1 MDVIGERVINHD
13 SYGTLHTDTSK
24 QETDV
29 EDLEEQVID
38 DQTRQQQAKIINLK
52 NQVRYSVPFELY

>member
-1 MDVIGERVINHD
+1 MDVIGERVINRD
-13 SYGTLHTDTSK
+13 AYGTLHTDTSK

-38 DQTRQQQAKIINLK
+38 DQTRQQQAKILTIK
-52 NQVRYSVPFELY
+52 NQVGL